1 MGSLVEAQ
9 TGHAQACD
17 HAVEHG
23 NKHPKLGRTSHAPQ
37 QLKQPIT
44 YVYTQAQTLFTSLA
58 AAAEEATALT
68 GCVRNKLG
76 FPAHRLHC
84 YERPNYYRQKNLK
97 NRTLTFPP
105 PPYTLCL
112 ALARMKV
119 FDICPAA
126 YN

>member
-1 MGSLVEAQ
+1 M
-9 TGHAQACD
+9 
-17 HAVEHG
+17 
-23 NKHPKLGRTSHAPQ
+23 
-37 QLKQPIT
+37 
-44 YVYTQAQTLFTSLA
+44 YTQAQTVFTSLA
-58 AAAEEATALT
+58 AAGEEATALT

-97 NRTLTFPP
+97 NRTLTFP
-105 PPYTLCL
+105 YTLCL